1 MKKLSLFGI
10 TGYGLLIVGGVYWA
24 AKYIN
29 KNSTNNKDKAIVN
42 QKTFIDIT
50 QESEKNFN
58 EINLDEI
65 KRKSAGSMYDR
76 HKEAAQVVKDSIG
89 KINEN
94 IDLPSEHEK
103 EFNDIFKELD
113 NLSEER

>member
-10 TGYGLLIVGGVYWA
+10 TGYGLLIGTGVYLVI
-24 AKYIN
+24 KYVN
-29 KNSTNNKDKAIVN
+29 KNLINNKNKSMSN
-42 QKTFIDIT
+42 GKTLIDIK
-50 QESEKNFN
+50 QKDMKNY
-58 EINLDEI
+58 DEI
-65 KRKSAGSMYDR
+65 DLDTIKMQSANSMYNR
-76 HKEAAQVVKDSIG
+76 HKEAAKVVKDSIE